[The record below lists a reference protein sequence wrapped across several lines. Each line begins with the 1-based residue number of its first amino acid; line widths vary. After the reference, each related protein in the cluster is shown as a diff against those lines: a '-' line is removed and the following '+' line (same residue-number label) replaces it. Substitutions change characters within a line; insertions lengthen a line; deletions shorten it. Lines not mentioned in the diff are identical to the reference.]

1 MCGLFGY
8 LSKTGRGPD
17 LDRLRRIALE
27 TQIRG
32 AHAFGLVWVAPDG
45 KLHVFKRP
53 GSAAANLDA
62 LDRCR
67 DALIVAGHC
76 RYATHGDPA
85 DNRNNHPHRAG
96 RGWLVHNGI
105 VRNHASIA
113 RRYGLVPETE
123 CDSEVLGL
131 LMAKVPGSLQRRAA
145 IGVDATDG
153 PLALLG
159 VWTRPA
165 RLLLVRRGNPL
176 WIGETRTG
184 AYFGSLPGELPEGA
198 RPVPEGYAMV
208 HTLDDRLLVSQI
220 GSRNAGLPR
229 VAVGGSRRLRMAARP
244 SGTSWDNNTM
254 TEKDWDLF
262 CELLEKLVS
271 QPGSWKEK
279 KEAVEAEASRRG
291 ADTALEEFAGWFS
304 E

>member
-27 TQIRG
+27 TQLRG
-32 AHAFGLVWVAPDG
+32 SHAFGLAWVTPDG
-45 KLHVFKRP
+45 KLHAFKRP
-53 GSAAANLDA
+53 GSAAANLA
-62 LDRCR
+62 ELDRCR

-85 DNRNNHPHRAG
+85 DNRNNHPHRVG

-105 VRNHASIA
+105 VHNHASIA
-113 RRYGLVPETE
+113 KRYGLVTETE

-145 IGVDATDG
+145 IGVDAAEG

-176 WIGETRTG
+176 WVGETRTG

-208 HTLDDRLLVSQI
+208 HTLDDRLLAPQ
-220 GSRNAGLPR
+220 A
-229 VAVGGSRRLRMAARP
+229 
-244 SGTSWDNNTM
+244 
-254 TEKDWDLF
+254 
-262 CELLEKLVS
+262 
-271 QPGSWKEK
+271 
-279 KEAVEAEASRRG
+279 
-291 ADTALEEFAGWFS
+291 
-304 E
+304 